1 MNLTEEEMSQQVS
14 AHPNTYYDPYLNPHL
29 FDGVRKKRIF
39 ACVFDVIAITILFG
53 IAFVV
58 ITFLGILTLG
68 LAWLLFPAIWPLVAL
83 AYTAFS
89 LGGYNSATPGMR
101 AFGLEM
107 RLQNGGRPYPLYAA
121 IHVLL
126 FYFSVTIL
134 SPFVLI
140 VSLFSDQKRL
150 LHDIVLGAVIMNSP
164 VDSLHR

>member
-1 MNLTEEEMSQQVS
+1 MSHNVS
-14 AHPNTYYDPYLNPHL
+14 AHLSTRFDPYLNPQL
-29 FDGVRKKRIF
+29 FDGVRKKRFF
-39 ACVFDVIAITILFG
+39 ACAIDIMAITVLSA
-53 IAFVV
+53 IAYVV
-58 ITFLGILTLG
+58 VGFLGIFTLG
-68 LAWLLFPAIWPLVAL
+68 LAWLLFPAIWPFIAL

-89 LGGYNSATPGMR
+89 LGGFNSATPGMR

-107 RLQNGGRPYPLYAA
+107 RLANGDRPYPLYAA

-134 SPFVLI
+134 SPFVLL

-150 LHDIVLGAVIMNSP
+150 LHDMVLGAVIMNSP

>member
-1 MNLTEEEMSQQVS
+1 MSQEVS
-14 AHPNTYYDPYLNPHL
+14 AQPNVYFDPYLNPHL
-29 FDGVRKKRIF
+29 FEGVRMKRIF
-39 ACVFDVIAITILFG
+39 ACVIDIIAITVLSA
-53 IAFVV
+53 IAYFVV
-58 ITFLGILTLG
+58 GFLGILTLG

-107 RLQNGGRPYPLYAA
+107 RLSNGSRPYPLFAA

-150 LHDIVLGAVIMNSP
+150 LHDIVLGAVIMNSS